1 MVEVNIGSNVL
12 PMQITRFK
20 IKLSVEIIM
29 GDVLPNQSLASLG
42 IFLFVIAPWNQTEEW
57 NNITCDA
64 IKLENINLLLYNLK

>member
-42 IFLFVIAPWNQTEEW
+42 IFLFVIAPWNQTEE
-57 NNITCDA
+57 
-64 IKLENINLLLYNLK
+64 